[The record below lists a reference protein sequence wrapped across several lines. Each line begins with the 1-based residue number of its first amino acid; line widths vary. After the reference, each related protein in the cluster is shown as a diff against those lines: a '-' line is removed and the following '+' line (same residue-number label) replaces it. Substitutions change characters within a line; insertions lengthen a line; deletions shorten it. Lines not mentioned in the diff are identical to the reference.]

1 MHFFVVAGAIFFLIM
16 FVSSPNTRDQNN
28 SLLDDGHR
36 RHWTKLTL
44 TKQRNINLNTKSF
57 SSVPALL
64 CIFVLHTASM
74 YLFCLGNWEYMHGVV
89 GWHNVRL
96 YTIYADKYQAT
107 IYLYLYVC
115 ASVWWCDRT
124 DIQMNNI
131 PSVDDCVAVVSMYI
145 VYAGQQTFTQILK
158 YSRKYYYVT
167 KLPKKICIAPTT
179 TYNRV

>member
-16 FVSSPNTRDQNN
+16 FVSSPNTRNQNN

-89 GWHNVRL
+89 GWHNVWL

-107 IYLYLYVC
+107 IYLYLYAC
-115 ASVWWCDRT
+115 ASVCDAIERTSKWITSHLWTTALRWWACILYMPD
-124 DIQMNNI
+124 NK
-131 PSVDDCVAVVSMYI
+131 PSHKYLNTVASI
-145 VYAGQQTFTQILK
+145 ITSLNCRKK
-158 YSRKYYYVT
+158 YV
-167 KLPKKICIAPTT
+167 
-179 TYNRV
+179 